1 MSGDVAYTSMWDE
14 SERLWSLLEAAAREA
29 VLNGDG
35 ALCERKFALC
45 PACGVHAQAVWFRSR
60 GWTCEACEEDVPGI
74 APTPA
79 QRRAGKAPREAIAL
93 LLRRGGLSCS

>member
-1 MSGDVAYTSMWDE
+1 MWDE

-35 ALCERKFALC
+35 ALCERE
-45 PACGVHAQAVWFRSR
+45 PAHCASCGWIAKAVWFRSR
-60 GWTCEACEEDVPGI
+60 GWVCRMCEDDVPGV

-79 QRRAGKAPREAIAL
+79 QRCARKAPAEAIAL
-93 LLRRGGLSCS
+93 VLRRGLRRGLPSCS